1 MRAICYYVNVERRQN
16 MPTTK
21 PQFTIVVDKESL
33 KEIEDYRFEKR
44 FPNRSKA
51 INDLIKKGLEA
62 VKQEEEKEKNG

>member
-1 MRAICYYVNVERRQN
+1 

-21 PQFTIVVDKESL
+21 PQFTIVVDEDSL

-62 VKQEEEKEKNG
+62 VKEEEEQEKNG

>member
-1 MRAICYYVNVERRQN
+1 

-21 PQFTIVVDKESL
+21 PQFTIVVDEDSL

-62 VKQEEEKEKNG
+62 VKQEEKEKNG

>member
-1 MRAICYYVNVERRQN
+1 MT
-16 MPTTK
+16 TTK

-62 VKQEEEKEKNG
+62 VKQEEKQEKNG

>member
-1 MRAICYYVNVERRQN
+1 
-16 MPTTK
+16 MPTQK
-21 PQFTIVVDKESL
+21 PQFTIVVDEESL

-62 VKQEEEKEKNG
+62 VKEEEEQEKNG

>member
-1 MRAICYYVNVERRQN
+1 

-21 PQFTIVVDKESL
+21 PQFTIVVDEEAL

-62 VKQEEEKEKNG
+62 VKQEEEKEEANG